1 MIPWFA
7 WAYLVLLALVGL
19 SGFALTVRDGQSK
32 LLAIARLAAVG
43 VLVWGVVLYFRDAGA
58 HVLFAGALFVAVL
71 LLAHKS
77 VSDAQD
83 ATRMKLDRSARAGVA
98 INGLVVLPAIA
109 MGALAIWAGRG
120 A

>member
-7 WAYLVLLALVGL
+7 WAYLVLLTLVGL

-32 LLAIARLAAVG
+32 LLALARLVAVG
-43 VLVWGVVLYFRDAGA
+43 VLCWGVVLYVRDAGA
-58 HVLFAGALFVAVL
+58 HVAFAGALFAAVV

-77 VSDAQD
+77 VADAQD
-83 ATRMKLDRSARAGVA
+83 ATRMQLDRSARIGVA
-98 INGLVVLPAIA
+98 INGLVMLPAIA
-109 MGALAIWAGRG
+109 MGALAIWSGRN